1 MPKSHI
7 KLKLVSFFPN
17 DESVICIIREFI
29 VLLVIMITS
38 KNGYSFSEKEKAN
51 NKQLCIQC

>member
-1 MPKSHI
+1 
-7 KLKLVSFFPN
+7 
-17 DESVICIIREFI
+17 
-29 VLLVIMITS
+29 MITS